1 MEDMLMNVVAPFW
14 GLCYANKSTKSN
26 NLSRL
31 VCPPYNMIS
40 AEQKEQLK
48 SRHEFNAVNLEFPS
62 SYDDAKQ
69 KLEEWIEGEVLTFS
83 NSPSLY
89 VYEISYKINDQTY
102 QMHGIIGGLKL
113 PGPKEDYI
121 LNSKNDFQANQT
133 ASMKLL
139 EATKCQFSPVC
150 VLYEDNERKI
160 FDLIFEITSSTY
172 LAKAKQEGRTHKIW
186 EVSDES
192 KISEIV
198 ELFSKKTFYISGGDQ
213 IFRTACSYK
222 EKLKLEENIS
232 DEHPAN
238 YVMTLFIEK
247 DDPALAVLPIHRIV
261 SNIDMFDSDDILQ
274 RASKY
279 FEISTCKT
287 LKSARKTM
295 FGLKREDKT
304 AFGIYADGIYSVLVL
319 KDLDIMEKICKQS
332 EAYRKLDV
340 AVLHKLFLEKILNVA
355 SDQVGYVQSASE
367 ACEAVDCGDACFA
380 VFLSATRINEIIDV
394 VKNGEDMPQESALF
408 FPEPMSGFVF
418 YSLDHKI

>member
-1 MEDMLMNVVAPFW
+1 M
-14 GLCYANKSTKSN
+14 
-26 NLSRL
+26 
-31 VCPPYNMIS
+31 
-40 AEQKEQLK
+40 
-48 SRHEFNAVNLEFPS
+48 
-62 SYDDAKQ
+62 
-69 KLEEWIEGEVLTFS
+69 
-83 NSPSLY
+83 
-89 VYEISYKINDQTY
+89 
-102 QMHGIIGGLKL
+102 
-113 PGPKEDYI
+113 
-121 LNSKNDFQANQT
+121 
-133 ASMKLL
+133 
-139 EATKCQFSPVC
+139 
-150 VLYEDNERKI
+150 
-160 FDLIFEITSSTY
+160 
-172 LAKAKQEGRTHKIW
+172 
-186 EVSDES
+186 SDES

-394 VKNGEDMPQESALF
+394 VKNGEDMPQKSALF
-408 FPEPMSGFVF
+408 FPEPTSGFVF

>member
-1 MEDMLMNVVAPFW
+1 MNVVAPFW
-14 GLCYANKSTKSN
+14 GLCYAGKSTKSN

-31 VCPPYNMIS
+31 VCPPYDVIS
-40 AEQKEQLK
+40 SEQKEKLR

-69 KLEEWIEGEVLTFS
+69 KLEEWIEREVLTFS

-89 VYEISYKINDQTY
+89 IYEISYKINDQAY
-102 QMHGIIGGLKL
+102 RMHGIIGRLKL
-113 PGPKEDYI
+113 PGPKENYI
-121 LNSKNDFQANQT
+121 LNSKNTFPDNQT

-139 EATKCQFSPVC
+139 ETTKCQFSSVC
-150 VLYEDNERKI
+150 VLYEDNEREI
-160 FDLIFEITSSTY
+160 FDLICEITSSTY
-172 LAKAKQEGRTHKIW
+172 LAKAKQEGQTHKIW

-198 ELFSKKTFYISGGDQ
+198 ELFSKKTFYISGSDQ
-213 IFRTACSYK
+213 IFRAACSYK
-222 EKLKLEENIS
+222 EKLTLEENIS

-247 DDPALAVLPIHRIV
+247 NDPALAVLPIHRIV

-279 FEISTCKT
+279 FEITKCKT

-295 FGLKREDKT
+295 FGLKRENKT

-319 KDLDIMEKICKQS
+319 KDLDIMEEVCKHS

-340 AVLHKLFLEKILNVA
+340 AVLHKLFFEKILNVA

-380 VFLSATRINEIIDV
+380 VFLSATRINEIIGV
-394 VKNGEDMPQESALF
+394 VESGESMPQNSALF
-408 FPEPMSGFVF
+408 FPKPTSGFVF
-418 YSLDHKI
+418 YSLDYKI